1 MKKKLTILLF
11 ILSGINFYVVYKFV
25 QPVTA
30 SVKVDSQSDLIR
42 STLLYLGCPGSKTL
56 SISHGIRT
64 AENRTGI
71 NSSLIA
77 CLIYTESNFRTDAV
91 SKRGYRGLLQTP
103 TATGIPLIDIC
114 HGADILR
121 EKLHLTKGNMFRAL
135 TLYKGGFNP
144 EARKQARQV
153 LLVYSHVIKNVA

>member
-1 MKKKLTILLF
+1 MKKLLVLILILT
-11 ILSGINFYVVYKFV
+11 GINGYVIHQLV
-25 QPVTA
+25 QPVAA
-30 SVKVDSQSDLIR
+30 SVEANSQPDLIR

-71 NSSLIA
+71 NGILIA

-91 SKRGYRGLLQTP
+91 SKSGYRGLLQTP
-103 TATGIPLIDIC
+103 TATKIPLIDIC
-114 HGADILR
+114 HGVDILR
-121 EKLHLTKGNMFRAL
+121 EKLHLTKGDMFRAL

-153 LLVYSHVIKNVA
+153 LLVYRHVIKNVA